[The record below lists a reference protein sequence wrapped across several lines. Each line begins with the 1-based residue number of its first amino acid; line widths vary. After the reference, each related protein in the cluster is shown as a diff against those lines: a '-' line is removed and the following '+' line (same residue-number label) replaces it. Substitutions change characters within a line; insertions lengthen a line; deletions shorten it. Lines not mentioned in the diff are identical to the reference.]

1 MVKVFV
7 DEKVIRNGY
16 SDVSERPELRDNK
29 ELVELKGVRGPQFC
43 PACGQKIHFIKTV
56 NEKMMPCEMDLCRG
70 DYKRTLVTHQGVT
83 MRKPG
88 PEIAGYEPHW
98 GFCRGANGF
107 KTGRSI
113 KCDGVIDR
121 LYGGAK

>member
-1 MVKVFV
+1 MVKVVV
-7 DEKVIRNGY
+7 DEKIIRNGY
-16 SDVSERPELRDNK
+16 SDVSDKPPMRDNK
-29 ELVELKGVRGPQFC
+29 ELVELKGVGPLYC
-43 PACGQKIHFIKTV
+43 PACGSEIHFVKTV
-56 NEKMMPCEMDLCRG
+56 NSKMMPCEMDLRRG